1 VTRAAIAL
9 LLSWVACAPVAA
21 HTRSLSYAL
30 WDLTEAGATVRV
42 RIARLELTRLGLD
55 PVSSPDDDR
64 AVGEILSSVVRLRS
78 GAEWCGVVEAPR
90 RASASDGNV
99 AYVWRVTCSQPGPR
113 AVESRFLHDVAPSHL
128 HFARVRTADGRA
140 VERVL
145 TEADPL
151 WVLDSDR
158 VDDAEKVGGTSV
170 AGYVALGVEHILTGW
185 DHLAFVF
192 GLLLLAYTLRDIA
205 TLVTAFTVAHSITLA
220 LTVLGAVEPTAPVV
234 EAFIGF
240 SIALIGLENAWLL
253 SGRGRVLPFAV
264 VAATLALA
272 FAGSRLPTLG
282 VAGLALFT
290 YCHFAL
296 LRRSARPERL
306 RAAVA
311 FAFGLIHGFG
321 FAGIMLELDLDQVR
335 LVPALFGFNI
345 GVELGQLAVVAC
357 LWPLLAAVRRAPR
370 AAAWVGDVGSAAV
383 TAVGLFWFITR
394 SFGG

>member
-1 VTRAAIAL
+1 MRRAAIAL
-9 LLSWVACAPVAA
+9 LLSWASCAPVAA

-30 WDLTEAGATVRV
+30 WDLTEAGAVVRV
-42 RIARLELTRLGLD
+42 RVARLELTRLGLD

-64 AVGEILSSVVRLRS
+64 AVGEILGSAVRLRS
-78 GAEWCGVVEAPR
+78 GAEWCDVVEAPR
-90 RASASDGNV
+90 RAAAGDGNV
-99 AYVWRVTCSQPGPR
+99 AYVWRVSCSQPGPR

-128 HFARVRTADGRA
+128 QFARVRTADGRG

-151 WVLDSDR
+151 WVLDSHR
-158 VDDAEKVGGTSV
+158 LDAEKVGGTSV
-170 AGYVALGVEHILTGW
+170 GGYVALGVEHILTGW

-205 TLVTAFTVAHSITLA
+205 ALVTSFTVAHSITLA

-240 SIALIGLENAWLL
+240 SIALVGIENAWLL

-264 VAATLALA
+264 VAGTLALA
-272 FAGSRLPTLG
+272 FAGSRLPPLG
-282 VAGLALFT
+282 IAGLAVFT
-290 YCHFAL
+290 FCHFAL
-296 LRRSARPERL
+296 LRRSTSPERL

-321 FAGIMLELDLDQVR
+321 FAGIMLELDLDQGR
-335 LVPALFGFNI
+335 LVPALFGFNA
-345 GVELGQLAVVAC
+345 GVEVGQLAVVAC
-357 LWPLLAAVRRAPR
+357 VWPLLAAVRRVPR

-383 TAVGLFWFITR
+383 TAVGLFWFVTR